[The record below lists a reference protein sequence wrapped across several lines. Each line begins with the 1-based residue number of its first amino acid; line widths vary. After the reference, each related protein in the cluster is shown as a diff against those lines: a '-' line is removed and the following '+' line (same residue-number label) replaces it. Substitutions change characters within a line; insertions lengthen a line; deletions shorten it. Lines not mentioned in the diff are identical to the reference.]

1 MTYIR
6 TPDGQE
12 TKRSIYGISTSQV
25 NPNYSSSDLSN
36 VNYGAKENNYKF
48 QKPGPL
54 GISHAFSPFQMPPT
68 PPFSNSSTPVK
79 ETDPF
84 VFVDQNTRQKWYFKW
99 LPPMDPKIV
108 VLCLCWY
115 FCSIISNNSTK
126 SILREFRYPIT
137 LAQCQFVLNSAFCVT
152 LFACLLYLKNIGGQG
167 QVNKYFPVG
176 SIPNIHEVT
185 TLRTFVAPTPLII
198 STTLSMGIF
207 QFVGHITSHKAT
219 SIIPVS
225 MVHTI
230 KALSPLTTVL
240 INRFAFSTKYK
251 IVTYLSMI
259 PLIFG
264 IMLSC
269 YNPKHLKN
277 EQLYYKTGIAYA
289 FISMLIFVIQNIS
302 AKKCLTFT
310 EKPSSLPVSKDRDTK
325 KLDKLTILL
334 FCSIIGF
341 TFTLPFYLYSEC
353 VNPHLS
359 ITELTSYT
367 LSLIILNGLS
377 HFLQSLL
384 AFQILGSISPI
395 NYSIANIMK
404 KIAIILVSF
413 LWERQSISSNQSYG
427 LVLTIIG
434 LYCYD
439 RWGTK

>member
-6 TPDGQE
+6 TLDAQE
-12 TKRSIYGISTSQV
+12 TKRNIYGTSTSQI

-36 VNYGAKENNYKF
+36 VNYGTKEPNYKF
-48 QKPGPL
+48 QKPGLL
-54 GISHAFSPFQMPPT
+54 GLSNSFAPFQLPPT

-79 ETDPF
+79 ENDSFSFISQDTK
-84 VFVDQNTRQKWYFKW
+84 QKWYFKW
-99 LPPMDPKIV
+99 LPPMDPKV
-108 VLCLCWY
+108 VGLCLCWY

-126 SILREFRYPIT
+126 SILREFRHPIT
-137 LAQCQFVLNSAFCVT
+137 LAECQFVLNSAFCII
-152 LFACLLYLKNIGGQG
+152 LFACLLYLKNIGGQDKI
-167 QVNKYFPVG
+167 NKHFPVG
-176 SIPNIHEVT
+176 SIPNMHEIT
-185 TLRTFVAPTPLII
+185 SLKAFITPTPLII

-240 INRFAFSTKYK
+240 INRFAFRTKYK
-251 IVTYLSMI
+251 IITYISMI

-277 EQLYYKTGIAYA
+277 EQLYYKTGITYA

-302 AKKCLTFT
+302 AKKSLTFT
-310 EKPSSLPVSKDRDTK
+310 EKPTDLPITRAKDK
-325 KLDKLTILL
+325 KKVDKLTILL

-341 TFTLPFYLYSEC
+341 AFTLPFYLYLEC

-359 ITELTSYT
+359 VTELTSYT

-384 AFQILGSISPI
+384 AFQILGTISPI

-413 LWERQSISSNQSYG
+413 LWEKQSISSNQSYG

-439 RWGTK
+439 RWGSK